1 MTSKFDYVV
10 CSIEES
16 HDLDSMSIDE
26 LQSSLLVHEQ
36 RMNDHIIEEQAL
48 KVTFDEFSGGR
59 GRGHG
64 SFRGRGR
71 GRGRNFDKSMVEC
84 YYCHKRGHFQYEC
97 PSKEKGE
104 NFVEA
109 GEEIL
114 LMAYVE
120 DTKVN
125 REELWYLDSGCS
137 NHMCGKKECFLDLDA
152 SFR

>member
-1 MTSKFDYVV
+1 
-10 CSIEES
+10 
-16 HDLDSMSIDE
+16 
-26 LQSSLLVHEQ
+26 
-36 RMNDHIIEEQAL
+36 MNDHIIEEQAL

-84 YYCHKRGHFQYEC
+84 YYYHKRGHFQYEC

-120 DTKVN
+120 NTKVN